1 MRCLACGA
9 EMQLMHVVQDDTM
22 WVPGYEHRT
31 FMCSACGDIER
42 RLVFARDIG
51 QRHTEPVSVQTAP
64 PISPAPTNQQDR
76 IAASGILRRVFAKLR
91 GKPVSVRPAS
101 PTSPA
106 EPVPVNTT
114 AHSSV
119 PSKASNE
126 LRARGPPQTRN

>member
-1 MRCLACGA
+1 
-9 EMQLMHVVQDDTM
+9 MQLMHVVQDDTM

-76 IAASGILRRVFAKLR
+76 IAASGKLEAR
-91 GKPVSVRPAS
+91 IRKVAWQAGVGS
-101 PTSPA
+101 PSIAYVTCRTGA
-106 EPVPVNTT
+106 GQH
-114 AHSSV
+114 HSAFVGSI
-119 PSKASNE
+119 
-126 LRARGPPQTRN
+126 